1 MANIGKTQNKG
12 VEVSLNGVILDNV
25 NGITWE
31 VGANV
36 YANRNKLVALNSGQ
50 QKDEGNWW
58 FVGHSINVIFD
69 YKYAGLWQASDPYFN
84 ILEPGGK
91 EGMIRV
97 KYDGEYNPDGSPVRA
112 LGADDR
118 EVTDMDPNWQ
128 GGFNTRIAY
137 KGLELSVIGSF
148 QNGGVLISQ
157 LYGPGGYL
165 NNLNTRNGNNVRVDY
180 WTPTNTGARWPA
192 PNGPGG
198 DNPKYESTLSYFN
211 GTYLRIRNITLGYN
225 IPVKFL
231 KGIGIDKLRIYGM
244 VQNPFVFFSQYKNI
258 SGMDPETNS
267 YANQNASV
275 PYSYNLRRLVTIGT
289 NTPTTRNYVF
299 GINLTF

>member
-1 MANIGKTQNKG
+1 M
-12 VEVSLNGVILDNV
+12 L
-25 NGITWE
+25 
-31 VGANV
+31 
-36 YANRNKLVALNSGQ
+36 
-50 QKDEGNWW
+50 
-58 FVGHSINVIFD
+58 
-69 YKYAGLWQASDPYFN
+69 
-84 ILEPGGK
+84 
-91 EGMIRV
+91 
-97 KYDGEYNPDGSPVRA
+97 
-112 LGADDR
+112 
-118 EVTDMDPNWQ
+118 
-128 GGFNTRIAY
+128 
-137 KGLELSVIGSF
+137 GSF